1 MTESST
7 PSETKENLPRGEM
20 DGSNGEARLETG
32 TSVAMSEKLLAKV
45 AKMTTEEQRSFLGER
60 LYPMVEAIQAREA
73 EKVTG
78 MLLSME
84 TPLVISLM
92 ANPESLAQKASEAL
106 HVLDQQLDDASESE
120 SQSNSNQVESQP
132 SQSPNETNETK
143 AQAEEEANEESKNNS
158 INYGESIGE
167 SSAVDSKISRGREV
181 AQASRN
187 IYCWGIPRDWQY
199 GELYLLAFACG
210 EIESIRLGPPSQK
223 PHTYAFVQ
231 FQDIPSAR
239 KAIELL
245 NGRQLYDR
253 KLVVKF
259 AHPPRSSFSRNSPVV
274 SGNPRKNQFPT
285 SAAPAQAEM
294 IPYIGSHHMYMGRP
308 IPPAPYGNSQRY
320 LHASAQNAAVSGP
333 AGPAQ
338 TADTLAHHMH
348 GLSFDSQYYP
358 PSHAPA
364 PAKYPLGSGGGG
376 GIRNAKGGGG
386 PLPTQSRTNVYIGN
400 LPDTITE
407 EKLSDIFKRYGNVVS
422 TKVIM
427 NRLTEK
433 PLGTALVRMATHE
446 QAQLAISQLT
456 QSMIEQRRVYCR
468 FANEKQRHR
477 RDSHSQQQH
486 RDESCGG
493 AVGGLGLV
501 SPVPPPGNQYGG
513 GGGGGGMANPL
524 APSSFAK
531 NPSQGVYV
539 DYGGGILEE

>member
-1 MTESST
+1 MPSTDPPT
-7 PSETKENLPRGEM
+7 PSEKKGNLPHGEM
-20 DGSNGEARLETG
+20 DGNNNETRLEKG
-32 TSVAMSEKLLAKV
+32 NSVAMSETLHAQV
-45 AKMTTEEQRSFLGER
+45 ANMTNEEQRSFLGDR
-60 LYPMVEAIQAREA
+60 LYPMVEAIQSREA

-78 MLLSME
+78 ILLSME

-106 HVLDQQLDDASESE
+106 HVLDQASRSKLESASESAP
-120 SQSNSNQVESQP
+120 QPTSNQVESQS
-132 SQSPNETNETK
+132 SQTPNETNETK
-143 AQAEEEANEESKNNS
+143 AQAEVAMNEESKNNS
-158 INYGESIGE
+158 INYGESVVE
-167 SSAVDSKISRGREV
+167 NSEVDSKISRGREA

-231 FQDIPSAR
+231 FQDIHCAR

-259 AHPPRSSFSRNSPVV
+259 AHPPRSSFSRNSPIL
-274 SGNPRKNQFPT
+274 SGNPRKNHFPT
-285 SAAPAQAEM
+285 SATPAQHEM
-294 IPYIGSHHMYMGRP
+294 IPYMGSHPMYIGRP
-308 IPPAPYGNSQRY
+308 IPPAPFGNSQRF
-320 LHASAQNAAVSGP
+320 LHASPQNPAAAAAVGQPGP
-333 AGPAQ
+333 TQ
-338 TADTLAHHMH
+338 TDSLAHHMH

-358 PSHAPA
+358 PSHGPA
-364 PAKYPLGSGGGG
+364 PAKFPLGSGGGG
-376 GIRNAKGGGG
+376 GVRNAKGGAGG

-407 EKLSDIFKRYGNVVS
+407 EKLSDIFKRYGNVIS

-433 PLGTALVRMATHE
+433 PLGTALVRMATHQ

-477 RDSHSQQQH
+477 RDGHLQH

-501 SPVPPPGNQYGG
+501 SPVPANQYVG

-531 NPSQGVYV
+531 NPSQGVV
-539 DYGGGILEE
+539 NSRH